1 MENPDSSKK
10 SASTQEQTYD
20 NAVEASV
27 RVDQEDEIQ
36 ENRVSIGPIPEP
48 SLDEANRRAVDDRRS
63 NDRRRSA
70 RGLFE
75 FRARRD
81 NVDRRQEQ
89 RRSGS
94 RFRLAF
100 WRR

>member
-1 MENPDSSKK
+1 MENPDRSKK
-10 SASTQEQTYD
+10 SVSAHKEQND
-20 NAVEASV
+20 NAVPSSRDSSAHSGDSSV
-27 RVDQEDEIQ
+27 P
-36 ENRVSIGPIPEP
+36 IGPIPEP
-48 SLDEANRRAVDDRRS
+48 NFDEQNRRGVDDRRS

-89 RRSGS
+89 RRAGA